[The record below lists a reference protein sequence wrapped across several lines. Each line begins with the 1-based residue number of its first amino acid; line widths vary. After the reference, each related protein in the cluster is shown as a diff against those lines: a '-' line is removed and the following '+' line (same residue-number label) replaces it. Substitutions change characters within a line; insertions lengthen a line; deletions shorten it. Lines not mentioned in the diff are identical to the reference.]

1 MAGARQTTDS
11 ARAEATDALAKG
23 RRKAGGT
30 RARAAAAP
38 HALLALQREAGNAA
52 VNALMAARMRFP
64 GEQAV
69 ADIDGA
75 LRELRRDEPAVETVE
90 TGLKAAK
97 AAGIPVEL
105 EGPKPPPA
113 ALAVTKKAI
122 YAWDAMHFDKGLARA
137 EKIYLEELMK
147 TEDAI
152 EGTRAFLEKRPPKWS
167 GK

>member
-11 ARAEATDALAKG
+11 ARADATDALAKG

-38 HALLALQREAGNAA
+38 HALMALQRQAGNAA

-64 GEQAV
+64 GDQAV

-75 LRELRRDEPAVETVE
+75 LRELRREEPAVETVE
-90 TGLKAAK
+90 TGLRAAK
-97 AAGIPVEL
+97 PARIPVEL

-113 ALAVTKKAI
+113 ALAVTKTGFGPEAV
-122 YAWDAMHFDKGLARA
+122 
-137 EKIYLEELMK
+137 
-147 TEDAI
+147 
-152 EGTRAFLEKRPPKWS
+152 PPKKPVPPPKPVPAVS
-167 GK
+167 PLGKAAA